1 MSMNGALFIDDN
13 SSQGSGYADPLTG
26 KLLLAPLLDGLLN
39 DGLISLEN
47 HQILTSVRTDAGEA
61 NKDALQIIADSG
73 WDNQLEPGR
82 KLTINVL
89 MDWLST
95 KTGVPVRKIDP
106 LNTDVQA
113 VTSVMSVAYAKRFQI
128 IALEVTPTSV
138 VIGTSEPFDESWQL
152 ELSKVLQ
159 KDIVKV
165 LLSAADIKR
174 YLHDFIRS
182 RNQYLVPR
190 KIRMHK
196 RLPAVCKISSR

>member
-1 MSMNGALFIDDN
+1 MNGALFIDDN

-106 LNTDVQA
+106 LNTCLLY
-113 VTSVMSVAYAKRFQI
+113 TSPS
-128 IALEVTPTSV
+128 
-138 VIGTSEPFDESWQL
+138 
-152 ELSKVLQ
+152 
-159 KDIVKV
+159 
-165 LLSAADIKR
+165 
-174 YLHDFIRS
+174 
-182 RNQYLVPR
+182 PR
-190 KIRMHK
+190 D
-196 RLPAVCKISSR
+196 